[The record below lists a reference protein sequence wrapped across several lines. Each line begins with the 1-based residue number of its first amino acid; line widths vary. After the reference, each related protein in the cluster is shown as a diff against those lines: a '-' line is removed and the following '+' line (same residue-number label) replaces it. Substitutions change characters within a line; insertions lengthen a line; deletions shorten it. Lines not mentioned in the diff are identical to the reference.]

1 MSVVAFESKK
11 DKNEKQHK
19 EHLLEIVDFFR
30 TKVDAG
36 DIDEFVITSVNKE
49 GEIEISVCAR
59 DFVGAIGMFEA
70 GKHSL
75 LTQQMF
81 DE

>member
-11 DKNEKQHK
+11 EKSNK
-19 EHLLEIVDFFR
+19 EHRDNLLEILEVFR
-30 TKVDAG
+30 TKIEEG
-36 DIDEFVITSVNKE
+36 TIDEFVITSVNTE

-59 DFVGAIGMFEA
+59 DYVGAIGMFEA

-81 DE
+81 D

>member
-11 DKNEKQHK
+11 NKNDKKHK
-19 EHLLEIVDFFR
+19 ESLLEIVDFFR
-30 TKVDAG
+30 KKVEEDQ
-36 DIDEFVITSVNKE
+36 IDEFVITSVNKE

>member
-19 EHLLEIVDFFR
+19 EHLLEILGYFQKKIEEDE
-30 TKVDAG
+30 
-36 DIDEFVITSVNKE
+36 IDEFVITSVNKE

-59 DFVGAIGMFEA
+59 DYVGAIGMFEA